1 MEYTDRVITELM
13 KEGKDINE
21 ILNMPYHYIVQLLED
36 RQKPKE
42 EKSIIA
48 AFGGSAPR

>member
-1 MEYTDRVITELM
+1 M

-21 ILNMPYHYIVQLLED
+21 VLDMPYHYVVQLLND
-36 RQKPKE
+36 KQKPKE
-42 EKSIIA
+42 EKSLIA

>member
-13 KEGKDINE
+13 KEGKNINE
-21 ILNMPYHYIVQLLED
+21 ILEMPYHYVVQLLED